1 MRKKYTFLLTILPT
15 EDDDEAL
22 RGRLQ
27 LVQSNQADT
36 FTNLDEL
43 RKLIQQVLNTN
54 SSELYGLN
62 GKGLAADAASEGL

>member
-27 LVQSNQADT
+27 LVQSNQAET

-43 RKLIQQVLNTN
+43 RKLIQEVLTN
-54 SSELYGLN
+54 SPELYGLN
-62 GKGLAADAASEGL
+62 NTGLSIDAASDGL

>member
-27 LVQSNQADT
+27 LVQSNRADT

-43 RKLIQQVLNTN
+43 RKLIQQVLDTN

-62 GKGLAADAASEGL
+62 NTGLAAETASDGI

>member
-43 RKLIQQVLNTN
+43 RKLIQRVLTTN
-54 SSELYGLN
+54 SSELYGMSAS
-62 GKGLAADAASEGL
+62 GLATDTASDGI